1 MKNLIISILL
11 LFSTFIY
18 SQKKPIESLQEKII
32 QYNHS
37 ERYDLS
43 IKLLRDFITDKKTSA
58 DDKYNAYII
67 KSNIYKNLFKYQ
79 HALKNLEAAFQEG
92 KRGSNPE
99 IVSQEIKAEKAFI
112 FFEMQHFDKAKL
124 LMNELAHS
132 GYKNLNSR
140 YLLFLYTQE
149 GYFLLKNK
157 DYTTSEQ
164 KLKEAIKIAQNNYP
178 EEQPI
183 INGKQ
188 IELYNTIN
196 EEQKRDSVYQVGIG
210 IARKYKNIKYEFYL
224 NEVIKNVFSSN
235 NDPKKAFYYQ
245 KKCDSLF
252 ALYNSNDNSSK
263 VEILEQEIKSEN
275 YNNQLEKKQKI
286 QIFLILL
293 SILLIIIVLLL
304 IKLYKRNKQ
313 KNIIIEKEN
322 QRIQEEIEHLKAL
335 ANTRIDHQ
343 KELSSFNLTE
353 RQLEIIK
360 LTQRGKNN
368 KEISAELF
376 ISENTVKYHLKT
388 IYTILEIKHR
398 NELSNFV
405 QVKKG
410 GS

>member
-1 MKNLIISILL
+1 
-11 LFSTFIY
+11 
-18 SQKKPIESLQEKII
+18 
-32 QYNHS
+32 
-37 ERYDLS
+37 
-43 IKLLRDFITDKKTSA
+43 
-58 DDKYNAYII
+58 
-67 KSNIYKNLFKYQ
+67 
-79 HALKNLEAAFQEG
+79 
-92 KRGSNPE
+92 
-99 IVSQEIKAEKAFI
+99 
-112 FFEMQHFDKAKL
+112 
-124 LMNELAHS
+124 
-132 GYKNLNSR
+132 
-140 YLLFLYTQE
+140 
-149 GYFLLKNK
+149 
-157 DYTTSEQ
+157 
-164 KLKEAIKIAQNNYP
+164 
-178 EEQPI
+178 
-183 INGKQ
+183 
-188 IELYNTIN
+188 
-196 EEQKRDSVYQVGIG
+196 VYQVGIG